1 MEKIYIKL
9 LGKFGCNNQMII
21 AIEELS
27 ELQKELTKHLRGKGN
42 INHIITEIADVEIM
56 LEQLKLMFNCKK
68 EVDQEKNYKVYR
80 TEKLYLCNESEE

>member
-9 LGKFGCNNQMII
+9 LGKFGCDKQMII

-68 EVDQEKNYKVYR
+68 EVYQEKNYKVYR
-80 TEKLYLCNESEE
+80 TEKRYLSNESEE